1 MKDSTPA
8 QILPRILALE
18 TERGFKDSA
27 VTGGMDAYLS
37 YLVAH
42 SAHEIPA
49 ELLRHID
56 SISSLSRGYAGLD
69 ATARARWVAETL
81 KILTRA
87 ERVPPPTSRDFAE
100 ETSTSDEALHSPL
113 RSDFAGDKPG
123 ISHEQTVSPLQRPV
137 TVMRG
142 ISTKTAGLLARL
154 GVHTVDDLLHILP
167 RRYIDFTR
175 IVPVSQLHAGLDQTV
190 VGRIERAQA
199 IRMGQMTNTQA
210 YLRDATGEIRVLWF
224 NQPWLARQ
232 MSGGRDVALSGQVRW
247 FGRSKVMESPEWE
260 PADASGLHTGRLV
273 PVYPLTR
280 GLSARSMRKWV
291 AAALEMGRPHITE
304 YLPASTLERRR
315 LAPLHEAIPQ
325 VHFPDDLNRAAIAR
339 RRLAFD
345 ELLALQLGLAITKR
359 RWQTSLPGRP
369 MTTRNEALQSFLA
382 RLPYTLT
389 TDQEQVIEE
398 LNHDL
403 ARAIP
408 MARLLQGD
416 VGSGK
421 TVVALYALLVSVT
434 NGYQGALMA
443 PTEVLAEQHF
453 KTCLSLLSGQE
464 ASSSR
469 DEGTPLEADSF
480 RTSPV
485 RRATLPDGTEVTLA
499 LLLGSL
505 TARQRA
511 YVRDAIRDGVVDI
524 AIGTQA
530 LVQSGVEFESLGL
543 AIVDEQHRFGVS
555 QRGQLRQKGF
565 NPHFLVMTATPI
577 PRSLALAMFG
587 DLDLSTIRMFPAGRQ
602 VIDTHIVSS
611 GGATRVYEFIRRQV
625 ANGRQAYVVCPLI
638 EESDN
643 LSVAAA
649 TEEYEH
655 LSNHVFPD
663 LKVGLLH
670 GGLRSDD
677 KERIMRTF
685 RDGGIQVLVTT
696 TVIEVGVD
704 VPNATVMVIQGAER
718 FGLSQLHQLRG
729 RVGRGEHK
737 SYCILM
743 TDTPSGDAV
752 KRLKALQSTRD
763 GFALAEKDLELRG
776 PGDFLGTQ
784 QSGLPELR
792 VATLT
797 DLAVLEIARDEARR
811 LIAEPGFEKDEQY
824 RALRNR
830 VEGLWRRNMEWS

>member
-1 MKDSTPA
+1 MNETTPV
-8 QILPRILALE
+8 QILRRILALE
-18 TERGFKDSA
+18 TERGFEDSA
-27 VTGGMDAYLS
+27 VTGGMDAHLN
-37 YLVAH
+37 YLVAQ
-42 SAHEIPA
+42 SAHELPA
-49 ELLRHID
+49 ELLRHIH
-56 SISSLSRGYAGLD
+56 SILSLSRGYAGLD
-69 ATARARWVAETL
+69 AAARAKWVANTL
-81 KILTRA
+81 QILSGTEKA
-87 ERVPPPTSRDFAE
+87 TLPSQSPPGKQ
-100 ETSTSDEALHSPL
+100 TSTSGEFRRGPVHSDL
-113 RSDFAGDKPG
+113 AIDSAG
-123 ISHEQTVSPLQRPV
+123 ISHEQTTSPLERPV
-137 TVMRG
+137 TVLRG
-142 ISTKTAGLLARL
+142 ISTKTASLLARL
-154 GVHTVDDLLHILP
+154 GVQTVDDLLHILP
-167 RRYIDFTR
+167 RRYIDFSR
-175 IVPVSQLHAGLDQTV
+175 VVPVSQLQAGLDQTV

-199 IRMGQMTNTQA
+199 LRMGQMTNTQA

-232 MSGGRDVALSGQVRW
+232 MSGGRHVALSGQVRW

-304 YLPASTLERRR
+304 YLPASTLQRRR

-325 VHFPDDLNRAAIAR
+325 VHFPDDLNRASIAR

-359 RWQTSLPGRP
+359 RWQHSLPGRP
-369 MTTRNEALQSFLA
+369 MTTRNELLESFIA

-389 TDQEQVIEE
+389 TDQERVIEE

-403 ARAIP
+403 ARPIP

-421 TVVALYALLVSVT
+421 TVVALYALLVAAT

-453 KTCLSLLSGQE
+453 KTCLSLLRGQE

-469 DEGTPLEADSF
+469 DETPLEADSF

-485 RRATLPDGTEVTLA
+485 RRVTMPDGTEVTLA

-511 YVRDAIRDGVVDI
+511 YVRDAICDGVVDI

-611 GGATRVYEFIRRQV
+611 GGASRVYEFIRRQA

-655 LSNHVFPD
+655 LSNHIFPD

-685 RDGGIQVLVTT
+685 RDGDIHVLVTT

-704 VPNATVMVIQGAER
+704 VHNATIMVIQGADR

-743 TDTPSGDAV
+743 TDTSSGDAV
-752 KRLKALQSTRD
+752 QRLKALQSTRD

-797 DLAVLEIARDEARR
+797 DLAVLEAARDEARR
-811 LIAEPGFEKDEQY
+811 LVSEPGFEKDEQY
-824 RALRNR
+824 RALRDR